1 MVVMSRV
8 KKKTSCY
15 KQSKIRRTVVMSRV
29 KKKKGCYEHS
39 KKEEE
44 RLL

>member
-8 KKKTSCY
+8 KKTSCY